1 MDDVF
6 NFPFRDQETQLEPQ
20 FLAIYA
26 TYILDGSTNSLLETD
41 NDGNG
46 YIGLAPYTY
55 NNGDY
60 KKYNFMW
67 YLKDQGYI
75 DDIVFAIFTDL
86 DKVEGD
92 NKPKSHISLGKIDS
106 EDDTLKDG

>member
-1 MDDVF
+1 
-6 NFPFRDQETQLEPQ
+6 
-20 FLAIYA
+20 
-26 TYILDGSTNSLLETD
+26 
-41 NDGNG
+41 
-46 YIGLAPYTY
+46 
-55 NNGDY
+55 
-60 KKYNFMW
+60 MW